1 MRFSMIDVAKHQ
13 LELRKGAKNKLLTLT
28 NEVKIITSSDDT
40 FKLWQEVIS
49 CAARG
54 DLIDVDSKEL
64 TKFKDHKNFEPEKD
78 GVLTREF
85 FKFLG
90 NLSEADHAKLCR
102 HILNRSGPSRKLP
115 HPKVVVKQP
124 TTVVEDCYSVKEWI
138 EHRKKKATAR
148 FQLHL
153 IRPELGLYTDGNKH
167 FVQTAWKNF
176 KKQFSITKASMRM
189 LLDWGPTDLYYTNQ
203 RQIQHRN
210 TPCEDLSP
218 YTKQFFTVFLEQ
230 REQFTPPDGEFYFSA
245 FKSNLL
251 TFSSFV
257 FDSWSTMGRDGKLG
271 VIDFR
276 CIPGV
281 HSRSTASVDKLYF
294 EAFMKLMS
302 KHGKPMLT
310 DLLAWLFI
318 CGDDDAYPQVEAF
331 LQTPSVVE
339 KFNLY
344 PSEYIPAPFERL
356 RGYSVKSKLATS
368 NVRLLF
374 LINNEM
380 EHPSAV
386 KKQYQVPQHVVYEKP
401 RKYNE
406 LEYLMY
412 PIKLQMEFYI
422 RILDMFCE
430 QGDSVFELYAGTK
443 LMVASLVSV
452 TLAFSSDRAKPFGHA
467 ILVFQLV

>member
-1 MRFSMIDVAKHQ
+1 MRFSMINVAKHQ

-28 NEVKIITSSDDT
+28 NEVKIITSLDET

-90 NLSEADHAKLCR
+90 NLSEANHAKLCR
-102 HILNRSGPSRKLP
+102 LIPNRLGPSRKLP

-138 EHRKKKATAR
+138 EHWKKKATAR

-153 IRPELGLYTDGNKH
+153 IRPKLGLYTDGNKQ

-176 KKQFSITKASMRM
+176 KKQFSITKASMRV
-189 LLDWGPTDLYYTNQ
+189 LLDWGSTDLYYTNQ

-210 TPCEDLSP
+210 TACEDLSP
-218 YTKQFFTVFLEQ
+218 YAKQFFTVFLEQ

-245 FKSNLL
+245 FKSNSL

-257 FDSWSTMGRDGKLG
+257 SDSWSTMGRNSKLG

-276 CIPGV
+276 CIPRMHG
-281 HSRSTASVDKLYF
+281 RSTASVDKPYF
-294 EAFMKLMS
+294 KAFMKLMS
-302 KHGKPMLT
+302 KHGKPMLI
-310 DLLAWLFI
+310 DLPAWLFI
-318 CGDDDAYPQVEAF
+318 CRDDDAYPQVEAF
-331 LQTPSVVE
+331 LQSPLVVE
-339 KFNLY
+339 MFNLY
-344 PSEYIPAPFERL
+344 PSEYIPPPFERL
-356 RGYSVKSKLATS
+356 GGYSAKSKLATS

-380 EHPSAV
+380 EHPPAM
-386 KKQYQVPQHVVYEKP
+386 KKQY
-401 RKYNE
+401 
-406 LEYLMY
+406 
-412 PIKLQMEFYI
+412 
-422 RILDMFCE
+422 
-430 QGDSVFELYAGTK
+430 
-443 LMVASLVSV
+443 
-452 TLAFSSDRAKPFGHA
+452 
-467 ILVFQLV
+467 

>member
-1 MRFSMIDVAKHQ
+1 M
-13 LELRKGAKNKLLTLT
+13 
-28 NEVKIITSSDDT
+28 KIITSSDET

-54 DLIDVDSKEL
+54 DLIDVNSKEL
-64 TKFKDHKNFEPEKD
+64 MKFKDHKNFEPEKD

-90 NLSEADHAKLCR
+90 NLSEADHAKLYR

-138 EHRKKKATAR
+138 ERRKKKATTR

-153 IRPELGLYTDGNKH
+153 IRPKLDLYTDGNKQ

-176 KKQFSITKASMRM
+176 KKQFSISKASMRV

-203 RQIQHRN
+203 RQTQHRN

-218 YTKQFFTVFLEQ
+218 YAKRFFIVFLEQ
-230 REQFTPPDGEFYFSA
+230 QEQFTPPDGEFYFSA
-245 FKSNLL
+245 FKLNSL

-257 FDSWSTMGRDGKLG
+257 SDSWSTMGRDSKLG

-281 HSRSTASVDKLYF
+281 HGRSMASVDMPYF

-302 KHGKPMLT
+302 KHGKPTLT
-310 DLLAWLFI
+310 DLPTWLFI
-318 CGDDDAYPQVEAF
+318 CGDDDAYLQVEAF
-331 LQTPSVVE
+331 LQTPLVVV

-344 PSEYIPAPFERL
+344 PSEYIPAPFE
-356 RGYSVKSKLATS
+356 
-368 NVRLLF
+368 
-374 LINNEM
+374 
-380 EHPSAV
+380 
-386 KKQYQVPQHVVYEKP
+386 
-401 RKYNE
+401 
-406 LEYLMY
+406 
-412 PIKLQMEFYI
+412 
-422 RILDMFCE
+422 
-430 QGDSVFELYAGTK
+430 
-443 LMVASLVSV
+443 
-452 TLAFSSDRAKPFGHA
+452 
-467 ILVFQLV
+467 

>member
-1 MRFSMIDVAKHQ
+1 MLSVVQYVRQCNCRALTTHICSFLQKFMDAIRVRFSMIDVAKHQ
-13 LELRKGAKNKLLTLT
+13 LELRKGTKNKLLTLT

-64 TKFKDHKNFEPEKD
+64 MKFKDHKNFKPEKD
-78 GVLTREF
+78 GVLTQEF

-124 TTVVEDCYSVKEWI
+124 TTMVKDCYSVKRWI
-138 EHRKKKATAR
+138 EHRKKKATTH

-153 IRPELGLYTDGNKH
+153 IRPELGLYTDGNKQ

-176 KKQFSITKASMRM
+176 KKQFSISKASMRV
-189 LLDWGPTDLYYTNQ
+189 LLDWGPTALYYTNQ
-203 RQIQHRN
+203 RQTQHRN
-210 TPCEDLSP
+210 TPCEDLLP
-218 YTKQFFTVFLEQ
+218 YAKQFFTVFLEQ
-230 REQFTPPDGEFYFSA
+230 CEQFTPPDGEFYFSA
-245 FKSNLL
+245 FKWNLL

-257 FDSWSTMGRDGKLG
+257 SDSWSTMGRDSKLG
-271 VIDFR
+271 VIDFH

-281 HSRSTASVDKLYF
+281 HGQSTASVDKPYF

-302 KHGKPMLT
+302 KHGKPTLT

-318 CGDDDAYPQVEAF
+318 SGDDDAYLQVEAF
-331 LQTPSVVE
+331 SQTPSVVE

-344 PSEYIPAPFERL
+344 PSEYIPAPFE
-356 RGYSVKSKLATS
+356 
-368 NVRLLF
+368 
-374 LINNEM
+374 
-380 EHPSAV
+380 
-386 KKQYQVPQHVVYEKP
+386 
-401 RKYNE
+401 
-406 LEYLMY
+406 
-412 PIKLQMEFYI
+412 
-422 RILDMFCE
+422 
-430 QGDSVFELYAGTK
+430 
-443 LMVASLVSV
+443 
-452 TLAFSSDRAKPFGHA
+452 
-467 ILVFQLV
+467 

>member
-1 MRFSMIDVAKHQ
+1 M
-13 LELRKGAKNKLLTLT
+13 
-28 NEVKIITSSDDT
+28 
-40 FKLWQEVIS
+40 
-49 CAARG
+49 
-54 DLIDVDSKEL
+54 
-64 TKFKDHKNFEPEKD
+64 
-78 GVLTREF
+78 LTREF

-102 HILNRSGPSRKLP
+102 HILNRSGPSWKLP

-138 EHRKKKATAR
+138 ERRKKKATAR

-153 IRPELGLYTDGNKH
+153 IRPELGLYTDGNKQ

-176 KKQFSITKASMRM
+176 KKEFSITKASMRV

-203 RQIQHRN
+203 RQTQHRN

-218 YTKQFFTVFLEQ
+218 YAKQFFTVFLEQ
-230 REQFTPPDGEFYFSA
+230 REQFTRPDGEFYFST
-245 FKSNLL
+245 FKSNSL

-257 FDSWSTMGRDGKLG
+257 SDSWSTMGRHSKLG

-281 HSRSTASVDKLYF
+281 HGRSTALVDMPYF
-294 EAFMKLMS
+294 EAFMKLTS

-318 CGDDDAYPQVEAF
+318 CGDDDAYLQVEAF
-331 LQTPSVVE
+331 SLTPLVVE

-356 RGYSVKSKLATS
+356 GGYSAKSKLATS
-368 NVRLLF
+368 NMRVLF

-380 EHPSAV
+380 EHPPGV
-386 KKQYQVPQHVVYEKP
+386 KKQNQAQ
-401 RKYNE
+401 
-406 LEYLMY
+406 
-412 PIKLQMEFYI
+412 
-422 RILDMFCE
+422 
-430 QGDSVFELYAGTK
+430 
-443 LMVASLVSV
+443 
-452 TLAFSSDRAKPFGHA
+452 
-467 ILVFQLV
+467 